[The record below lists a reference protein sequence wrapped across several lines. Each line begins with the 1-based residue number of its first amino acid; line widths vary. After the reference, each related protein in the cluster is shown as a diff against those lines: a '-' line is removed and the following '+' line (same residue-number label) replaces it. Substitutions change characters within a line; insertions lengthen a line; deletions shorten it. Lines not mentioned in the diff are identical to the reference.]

1 MNIQDFPKNP
11 YPGQV
16 FWDMKSKIVFEY
28 WTPDEFCESAGIKPK
43 WIIPNYESELVSGLF
58 SKNGKVRYL
67 SYNKLIDIYKYT
79 DQQIKL
85 LMKELRME

>member
-1 MNIQDFPKNP
+1 MNIEDFPKNP

-28 WTPDEFCESAGIKPK
+28 WIPDDFCKSAGIKPK
-43 WIIPNYESELVSGLF
+43 WTTPSYESELVSGLF
-58 SKNGKVRYL
+58 SKNGKVRYF

-79 DQQIKL
+79 DQQIKE
-85 LMKELRME
+85 LMKEMRME